1 MSLLKD
7 SELEEVHR
15 KIIDGT
21 IEKCSQFYNTRILEA
36 IKIRWLKIYERKL
49 QVTEKGSE
57 QSDDFE
63 DDEFEGAEVEEK
75 EIVELEHRAQD
86 DEADELN
93 ELDDISISDLSDVD
107 PPTSNVIVG
116 ICDKI
121 TKPCGRRNASSNWK
135 IKLKGGLMKVDGKE
149 MFFRSLQGDL
159 ELFLFP
165 SPDGVVPWTR
175 PANGQGY
182 QIYMVRSN
190 EIIVGGDVDSLCLA
204 LYLSKNKHHVKLL
217 NVKSK
222 CSLINTTYSNDN
234 VFEVGRHY
242 TFSLGE
248 PSSRF
253 NELLRWV
260 NAEDE
265 VILSNPYANNLSY
278 LDEFGR
284 IYRVNKFIFKILF
297 YLLRDHL
304 FGSSIANPKDERMD
318 SFLSK
323 RFDANLFES
332 VIRPYCFHYFGYS
345 PRDVLM
351 RSHFPEFMDRLEKE
365 KSLIKALR
373 VTAKK
378 GNSPMF
384 AKKKKIGKF
393 AKGNLTLVKKLRD
406 HLELCSNVQVINGT
420 GDLQIRCMRHG
431 VKVRPFWNRHA
442 CVRLGRKTMK
452 CNEIIFCLSPPE
464 LKNLLRN
471 VIFEEKKKDALVEKY
486 LSKFRS
492 HAVRISNVCF
502 SKNVLP
508 FSYSLESLLL
518 FKRNKQNKLISLLY
532 DRNIFPPQC
541 NGCSGLD
548 EYHPGDPSPE
558 GSFYET
564 SLRFMSRETDE
575 HKSVEEINA
584 FLRDVL
590 GVKEKPDLV
599 TRKKEKEGETYLH
612 MCPGNASAI
621 SPFCYFTTSQ
631 HMSHVHQVFP
641 FDARADQVYRRII
654 SRKCQRVRIFWTFY
668 FFRSF
673 EYCLEE
679 AKRFSDTVY

>member
-1 MSLLKD
+1 MAKAT
-7 SELEEVHR
+7 
-15 KIIDGT
+15 K
-21 IEKCSQFYNTRILEA
+21 
-36 IKIRWLKIYERKL
+36 
-49 QVTEKGSE
+49 
-57 QSDDFE
+57 
-63 DDEFEGAEVEEK
+63 
-75 EIVELEHRAQD
+75 
-86 DEADELN
+86 
-93 ELDDISISDLSDVD
+93 SI
-107 PPTSNVIVG
+107 
-116 ICDKI
+116 C
-121 TKPCGRRNASSNWK
+121 
-135 IKLKGGLMKVDGKE
+135 
-149 MFFRSLQGDL
+149 
-159 ELFLFP
+159 
-165 SPDGVVPWTR
+165 
-175 PANGQGY
+175 
-182 QIYMVRSN
+182 
-190 EIIVGGDVDSLCLA
+190 IVGGDVDSLCLA

-431 VKVRPFWNRHA
+431 VKVR
-442 CVRLGRKTMK
+442 LGRKTMK

-590 GVKEKPDLV
+590 GVKEKPDL
-599 TRKKEKEGETYLH
+599 
-612 MCPGNASAI
+612 
-621 SPFCYFTTSQ
+621 

>member
-36 IKIRWLKIYERKL
+36 IKLRWLKIYERKL
-49 QVTEKGSE
+49 QVTERGSNQSGVPQQKGAPNVT
-57 QSDDFE
+57 DDFE
-63 DDEFEGAEVEEK
+63 DDEFEDAEVEEK
-75 EIVELEHRAQD
+75 EIVELEEHVQD

-93 ELDDISISDLSDVD
+93 ELDEISISDLSDVD

-135 IKLKGGLMKVDGKE
+135 IKLKGGLMKVEGKE
-149 MFFRSLQGDL
+149 MFFRSLQGEL
-159 ELFLFP
+159 EPFCFP
-165 SPDGVVPWTR
+165 SPMASSPGR
-175 PANGQGY
+175 ARLMAKASKS
-182 QIYMVRSN
+182 IC
-190 EIIVGGDVDSLCLA
+190 IVGGGVDSLCLA

-217 NVKSK
+217 NVKRK
-222 CSLINTTYSNDN
+222 CSLIDSAYFNHN
-234 VFEVGRHY
+234 VIEVGRHY
-242 TFSLGE
+242 TFPLGG
-248 PSSRF
+248 PASRF

-260 NAEDE
+260 TAEDE

-284 IYRVNKFIFKILF
+284 IYRVNKFILKILF
-297 YLLRDHL
+297 YLLKDHL
-304 FGSSIANPKDERMD
+304 FGSSIPNPKDERMD

-351 RSHFPEFMDRLEKE
+351 RSHFPNFMDRMGKE

-373 VTAKK
+373 TIAKK
-378 GNSPMF
+378 GSSPIF
-384 AKKKKIGKF
+384 AQKKKIGKF
-393 AKGNLTLVKKLRD
+393 AKGNITLVNKLRD
-406 HLELCSNVQVINGT
+406 HLELCSNVQVIT
-420 GDLQIRCMRHG
+420 PRGDLQIRCMRRG
-431 VKVRPFWNRHA
+431 VK
-442 CVRLGRKTMK
+442 VRLGRKSIK
-452 CNEIIFCLSPPE
+452 CEQIIFCLSPPE
-464 LKNLLRN
+464 LKDLLRN
-471 VIFEEKKKDALVEKY
+471 VTFEEKKKDALVKKY

-502 SKNVLP
+502 AKNVLP
-508 FSYSLESLLL
+508 FSHSLESLLL

-541 NGCSGLD
+541 DEPSGLD
-548 EYHPGDPSPE
+548 EDHPGEPSPE
-558 GSFYET
+558 GGLYET

-575 HKSVEEINA
+575 RKSVEEINA
-584 FLRDVL
+584 FLRGVL
-590 GVKEKPDLV
+590 GVQEKPDML
-599 TRKKEKEGETYLH
+599 
-612 MCPGNASAI
+612 I
-621 SPFCYFTTSQ
+621 
-631 HMSHVHQVFP
+631 SHVHRVFP
-641 FDARADQVYRRII
+641 FDARADQAYKKII
-654 SRKCQRVRIFWTFY
+654 SRKSQRVRLFWTFY

-673 EYCLEE
+673 EFCLEE
-679 AKRFSDTVY
+679 AKRFSDSV